1 MLIKNTSSD
10 RPNRRA
16 VLKAAAGCGAMSSL
30 SMASAFL
37 NLQATRA
44 MADASNPNDYKSLV
58 CVFLN
63 GGNDSFNMLAPKG
76 TEYADYSTAR
86 GGVGNGGIALAENTL
101 LSIDGPSNRLFGLH
115 PQLTEDL
122 TGASSASGGNG
133 VQGLYNNG
141 KLSFVANIGSLI
153 QPTNN
158 TSYRA
163 GSNLPLGL
171 FSHADLQRH
180 WMTSF
185 PQDRAQL
192 KGWGGKMSDILRSCN
207 DPESI
212 SMNISLSGVNIFETG
227 KFVVPYSIGTGGAT
241 PVSNYFQDPTA
252 TNNARYKVFSE
263 IQNSMLNHTYSNLM
277 SQTLAETHLVSIEA
291 AIAFNAAV
299 NAITINTP
307 FDDTDYFSRQMLKIA
322 QVIGARSALGQR
334 RQVFFVQLGGFDNHA
349 DLLSAHP
356 VLMTRLSRALSSF
369 YQATEELSM
378 ANDVVTFTASD
389 FARTLSS
396 NGQGSDH
403 AWGGN
408 HLVMGGEVAGG
419 NLRGDYPTSL
429 SLPIDGRGETINLG
443 RGRLIPT
450 TSVDQYFGELA
461 TWFGVSSGQ
470 LIDVLP
476 NLANFSGTDPL
487 NLFS

>member
-1 MLIKNTSSD
+1 MLIKNANSD

-16 VLKAAAGCGAMSSL
+16 VLKAAAGCGAMSSI

-37 NLQATRA
+37 NLQATQA
-44 MADASNPNDYKSLV
+44 MANPNSPNDYKSLV

-63 GGNDSFNMLAPKG
+63 GGNDSYNMLAPKG
-76 TEYADYSTAR
+76 GEYADYSTAR
-86 GGVGNGGIALAENTL
+86 GGVGGGGIALAENEL
-101 LSIDGPSNRLFGLH
+101 LTINGPGGRQFGLH
-115 PQLTEDL
+115 PQLNEDL
-122 TGASSASGGNG
+122 TSAGSASGGNG
-133 VQGLYNNG
+133 IQGLYNNN

-153 QPTNN
+153 QPTSI
-158 TSYRA
+158 TSYRSGA
-163 GSNLPLGL
+163 NLPLGL

-192 KGWGGKMSDILRSCN
+192 KGWGGKMADILQECN
-207 DPESI
+207 SPESI

-227 KFVVPYSIGTGGAT
+227 RDVAPYSIGTGGAT
-241 PVSNYFQDPTA
+241 PVNNYFQDPA
-252 TNNARYKVFSE
+252 STNNARYKVFSE

-277 SQTLAETHLVSIEA
+277 SQTLAQTHKVSIEA

-299 NAITINTP
+299 NAVTINTP
-307 FDDTDYFSRQMLKIA
+307 FDTDGLSRRLQKIA
-322 QVIGARSALGQR
+322 QVIGARVALGQR

-349 DLLSAHP
+349 NLLDAHP
-356 VLMTRLSRALSSF
+356 TLMTYLSRGLSSF
-369 YQATEELSM
+369 YEATEELGM

-408 HLVMGGEVAGG
+408 HIVMGGDVLGG
-419 NLRGDYPTSL
+419 SILGNYPTSL
-429 SLPIDGRGETINLG
+429 LSPIDGSGQTINLG

-450 TSVDQYFGELA
+450 TSVDQYFSELA
-461 TWFGVSSGQ
+461 TWFGVPTGQ
-470 LIDVLP
+470 LTEVLP
-476 NLANFSGTDPL
+476 NLPNFSGAPAL
-487 NLFS
+487 NMFS

>member
-1 MLIKNTSSD
+1 MLIKNPSSD

-16 VLKAAAGCGAMSSL
+16 VLKAAAGCGAMSSM

-76 TEYADYSTAR
+76 NEYANYSTAR

-101 LSIDGPSNRLFGLH
+101 HSINGPSNRLFGLH
-115 PQLTEDL
+115 PDL
-122 TGASSASGGNG
+122 TADLTAANSASGGEG
-133 VQGLYNNG
+133 IRGLYNRD
-141 KLSFVANIGSLI
+141 KLAFIANVGSLI
-153 QPTNN
+153 QPTTN

-192 KGWGGKMSDILRSCN
+192 KGWGGKMADILQSCN
-207 DPESI
+207 DPASI

-227 KFVVPYSIGTGGAT
+227 RDVSPYSIGTGGAT
-241 PVSNYFQDPTA
+241 PVNNYFVNPSD
-252 TNNARYKVFSE
+252 TNNDRYKVFSQ
-263 IQNSMLNHTYSNLM
+263 IQDSLLNHTYSNLM
-277 SQTLAETHLVSIEA
+277 SQTLADTHQISLEA
-291 AIAFNAAV
+291 AIAFNQAV
-299 NAITINTP
+299 DAITISTP
-307 FDDTDYFSRQMLKIA
+307 FDTDYLSQRMLKIA
-322 QVIGARSALGQR
+322 QVIGARSDLGQR

-349 DLLSAHP
+349 DLLARHP
-356 VLMTRLSRALSSF
+356 INMAYLSRALSSF
-369 YQATEELSM
+369 YQATEDLGM

-408 HLVMGGEVAGG
+408 HLVMGGDVAGG
-419 NLRGDYPTSL
+419 NIRGDYPTSL
-429 SLPIDGRGETINLG
+429 SMPVDGNGETINLG

-450 TSVDQYFGELA
+450 TSVDQYFSELA

-470 LIDVLP
+470 LSDVLP
-476 NLANFSGTDPL
+476 NLANFSSADPL

>member
-1 MLIKNTSSD
+1 MLIKNSSSD
-10 RPNRRA
+10 RPSRRA
-16 VLKAAAGCGAMSSL
+16 VLKAAAGCGAMSSI

-44 MADASNPNDYKSLV
+44 MASASNPNDFKSLV

-76 TEYADYSTAR
+76 NEYDDYNTAR
-86 GGVGNGGIALAENTL
+86 GGVGGGGIALAEGTL
-101 LSIDGPSNRLFGLH
+101 HSINGPSNRTFGLH

-122 TGASSASGGNG
+122 TDSSSASGGNG
-133 VQGLYNNG
+133 IKGLYDRG

-153 QPTNN
+153 QPTSYA
-158 TSYRA
+158 SYRA
-163 GSNLPLGL
+163 GTNLPLGL

-192 KGWGGKMSDILRSCN
+192 KGWGGKMADILQSCN
-207 DPESI
+207 DPEAI

-227 KFVVPYSIGTGGAT
+227 RDVAPYSIGTSGAT
-241 PVSNYFQDPTA
+241 PVNNYFPDPAGT
-252 TNNARYKVFSE
+252 TNARYKVFSE
-263 IQNSMLNHTYSNLM
+263 IQNSILNHTYSNLM
-277 SQTLAETHLVSIEA
+277 SDTLAQTHLVSIEA

-299 NAITINTP
+299 DAVTIATP
-307 FDDTDYFSRQMLKIA
+307 FDTDGLSRRMQKIA
-322 QVIGARSALGQR
+322 QVIGAREDLGQR

-349 DLLSAHP
+349 NLLTSHP
-356 VLMTRLSRALSSF
+356 DNMTILSRALSSF
-369 YQATEELSM
+369 YEALEELSI

-408 HLVMGGEVAGG
+408 HLVMGGPVAGG
-419 NLRGDYPTSL
+419 NIRGDYPTSL
-429 SLPIDGRGETINLG
+429 SDPKDSVGGTINLG

-450 TSVDQYFGELA
+450 TSVDQYFSELA
-461 TWFGVSSGQ
+461 TWFGVPSGQ
-470 LIDVLP
+470 LTDVLP
-476 NLANFSGTDPL
+476 NLNNFSDAPPL
-487 NLFS
+487 NLFT

>member
-1 MLIKNTSSD
+1 MLIKNSLSD

-16 VLKAAAGCGAMSSL
+16 VLKAAAGCGAMSSI

-44 MADASNPNDYKSLV
+44 MANASNPNDYKSLV

-76 TEYADYSTAR
+76 NEYAGYSTAR

-101 LSIDGPSNRLFGLH
+101 QSINGPSNRLFGLH
-115 PQLTEDL
+115 PDL
-122 TGASSASGGNG
+122 TADLTDVNSASGGNG
-133 VQGLYNNG
+133 VRGLYNRG
-141 KLSFVANIGSLI
+141 KLAFVANVGSLI
-153 QPTNN
+153 QPTTN

-192 KGWGGKMSDILRSCN
+192 KGWGGKMADILQSCN

-227 KFVVPYSIGTGGAT
+227 RDVSPYSIGTGGAT
-241 PVSNYFQDPTA
+241 PVNNYFADPA
-252 TNNARYKVFSE
+252 DTNNDRYKVFSQ
-263 IQNSMLNHTYSNLM
+263 IQNSLLNHTYSNLM
-277 SQTLAETHLVSIEA
+277 SQTLADTHRISLEA
-291 AIAFNAAV
+291 AIAFNQAV
-299 NAITINTP
+299 DAVTLSTP
-307 FDDTDYFSRQMLKIA
+307 FDTDYLSQRMLKIA
-322 QVIGARSALGQR
+322 QVIGARSDLGQR
-334 RQVFFVQLGGFDNHA
+334 RQVFFVQLGGFDNHS

-356 VLMTRLSRALSSF
+356 INMGYLSRALSSF
-369 YQATEELSM
+369 YQATEELNM

-408 HLVMGGEVAGG
+408 QLVMGGEIAGG
-419 NLRGDYPTSL
+419 NIRGDYPTSL
-429 SLPIDGRGETINLG
+429 ATPVDGNGETINLG

-450 TSVDQYFGELA
+450 TSVDQYFSELA
-461 TWFGVSSGQ
+461 TWFGVPSGQ
-470 LIDVLP
+470 LSDVLP
-476 NLANFSGTDPL
+476 NLANFSGADPL